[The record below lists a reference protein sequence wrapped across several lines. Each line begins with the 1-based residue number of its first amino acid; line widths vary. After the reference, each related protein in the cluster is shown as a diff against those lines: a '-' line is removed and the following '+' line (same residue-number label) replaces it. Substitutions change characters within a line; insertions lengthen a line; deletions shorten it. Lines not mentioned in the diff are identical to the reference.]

1 MDNKLKQSPVEFF
14 IFYIFNNSR
23 ETEDFNKKISFS
35 NKVKVYSE
43 YGEIAEEAT
52 NHRSERLTLT
62 YDRIRWINDK
72 KKLTR
77 ELKELILKVNEEYD
91 FTEIYFEINDF
102 IEKVNLKLFEY
113 NREDEFDILYLML
126 IDILNYLDSNDD
138 IDYEVNKEYFVEKK
152 EIKIELLRIREELKR
167 LKIKNIYY
175 KKYLICLINEII
187 LNLD

>member
-14 IFYIFNNSR
+14 IFYIFNDYR
-23 ETEDFNKKISFS
+23 ETENLNKKISFS

-77 ELKELILKVNEEYD
+77 ELKELILKVNKEYD

-138 IDYEVNKEYFVEKK
+138 INYVVNKEYFVEKK
-152 EIKIELLRIREELKR
+152 EIKIELLRIREEIKR